1 MIDAE
6 ALRVGFAFTAGAAT
20 FFAPCSFPLLP
31 GYVSYYLGRS
41 TGAADSRRVQ
51 LRRAGLVGLITSLG
65 FFIVYGALTSVVVVA
80 GTQALTNISVLELIV
95 GSLLVLLGGAM
106 ATGRAKPGTGHLQL
120 PERSRSPSDFL
131 LFGMLYAAAAAGC
144 TAPIFI
150 GISTLALS
158 AGPIGAVV
166 TLGAY
171 ATGMSVFMLIVTG
184 LSALGRDAILK
195 RVSRKTGQITRV
207 AGVLLVVAG
216 IVQIYLFLFEF
227 GGLGLLGLR

>member
-106 ATGRAKPGTGHLQL
+106 ATGPTARTTEATDAPTT
-120 PERSRSPSDFL
+120 RSRTSGASNDPADAREP
-131 LFGMLYAAAAAGC
+131 AAA
-144 TAPIFI
+144 
-150 GISTLALS
+150 SS
-158 AGPIGAVV
+158 ATDSCPVHR
-166 TLGAY
+166 T
-171 ATGMSVFMLIVTG
+171 
-184 LSALGRDAILK
+184 
-195 RVSRKTGQITRV
+195 SRPG
-207 AGVLLVVAG
+207 
-216 IVQIYLFLFEF
+216 
-227 GGLGLLGLR
+227 